1 MKQSYLK
8 YDDINLLLHKQRDFF
23 DSDKTKEISFRIDML
38 KKLYAIIEKNEN
50 RIIDALYSDLHK
62 SITEAYTSEI
72 AYVLKEIENAISS
85 IRKWNKSKKV
95 WTPLINFPAKS
106 YYFYEPYGI
115 ALIIAPWNYPF
126 GLTMSP
132 LIGAISAGNCAILKP
147 SEISVHT
154 AELLSDLIN
163 NNFPPEYIR
172 VVQGDAEVVKLL
184 INKQINYI
192 FFTGSTVV
200 GREIMKSAAEHLIP
214 LTLELGGKNPC
225 IVDSEIDIDVTA
237 RRIIWGKFFNA
248 GQTCIAPDY
257 LLVHNDIKDDFL
269 KSLVKAIDEFHPDV
283 KPDSKDYS
291 HIINEKHFKRIC
303 DLMEDG
309 NILVGGQKDESNL
322 FIAPTLITDVDY
334 NSKIMQEEIFGPLL
348 PIIFYENLSDVIR
361 KLKTLPKPLA
371 LYFFSKNNKKQDKIL
386 AETSSGSV
394 CINGTIHV
402 IMNQKLP
409 FGGVGQS
416 GMGSYH
422 WQAGFETFSH
432 RKTVLRKF
440 FILDFKAMYP
450 PYKTKLSILK
460 KIINRLYIL

>member
-1 MKQSYLK
+1 MKQGNLK
-8 YDDINLLLHKQRDFF
+8 HDDIDLLLHKQRDFF
-23 DSDKTKEISFRIDML
+23 DSNRTKEISFRIDML

-50 RIIDALYSDLHK
+50 RIIDALYLDLHK
-62 SITEAYTSEI
+62 GITEAYTSEI
-72 AYVLKEIENAISS
+72 SFILKEIEKAISS
-85 IRKWNKSKKV
+85 LKKWNKPKKV

-106 YYFYEPYGI
+106 YYCYEPYGI

-147 SEISVHT
+147 SEMSVNT
-154 AELLSDLIN
+154 AKLMSDLIN
-163 NNFPPEYIR
+163 SNFPPEYIR
-172 VVQGDAEVVKLL
+172 VVEGDAEAAKLL

-192 FFTGSTVV
+192 FFTGSTEV
-200 GREIMKSAAEHLIP
+200 GKEIMKSAAEHLIP

-225 IVDSEIDIDVTA
+225 IVDNEVDIDVTA
-237 RRIIWGKFFNA
+237 RRVIWGKFFNA

-257 LLVHNDIKDDFL
+257 LMVHNDIKDDFM
-269 KSLVKAIDEFHPDV
+269 KSLVKAVDEFHPDLTS
-283 KPDSKDYS
+283 DSKDYS

-303 DLMEDG
+303 DLMKDG
-309 NILVGGQKDESNL
+309 IILIGGQTDETNL
-322 FIAPTLITDVDY
+322 FISPTIITEIDY
-334 NSKIMQEEIFGPLL
+334 DSKIMQEEIFGPLL
-348 PIIFYENLSDVIR
+348 PIMFYDNLTDVIS
-361 KLKTLPKPLA
+361 KLKTLPKPLT
-371 LYFFSKNNKKQDKIL
+371 LYYFSKNKKNQDKIL

-402 IMNQKLP
+402 IMNQNLP

-422 WQAGFETFSH
+422 GQAGFETFSH
-432 RKTVLRKF
+432 RKSVIRKSF
-440 FILDFKAMYP
+440 KLDFKAMYP

-460 KIINRLYIL
+460 QIIKRLYIL